1 LVSQQ
6 GLVPPPGVAADL
18 DLAVVGPMARSAR
31 DLRLLLSII
40 GESSIPAQAPP
51 AELKRLKVALWL
63 DEPAFPLDPDIKA
76 TLDAFAQ
83 RLQNTGAI
91 VDRIACP
98 VSAERLLSTYT
109 LLLYAII
116 GADLPWAE
124 RRLYELLR
132 GPARIARAMGANALS
147 WAQSV
152 LAYTARHREWLQAN
166 DARAQLSDAMRRFFT
181 RFDVLLAPISP
192 TAAFPHDQRTI
203 RRRTLKCSDG
213 HEIAYIEML
222 KWIALATVCGLPAT
236 AIPAGLNAQGL
247 PVGIQIVGPRSG
259 DVLTLAVAQAI
270 DEQIGGFR
278 APPLK

>member
-1 LVSQQ
+1 
-6 GLVPPPGVAADL
+6 VPPPGVAADL

-40 GESSIPAQAPP
+40 SESPIPAQAPP
-51 AELKRLKVALWL
+51 AELKRLNVALWL
-63 DEPAFPLDPDIKA
+63 DEPTFTVDADTKV
-76 TLDAFAQ
+76 TVEAFAK
-83 RLQNTGAI
+83 RLQATGAI
-91 VDRIACP
+91 VDEIACP
-98 VSAERLLSTYT
+98 VSAERLMSTYI

-132 GPARIARAMGANALS
+132 GPAKIARAMGADALS
-147 WAQSV
+147 WAQCV
-152 LAYTARHREWLQAN
+152 LAYTARHREWLQAD
-166 DARAQLSDAMRRFFT
+166 DARAQLSDVMRQFFT

-192 TAAFPHDQRTI
+192 TAAFPHDQRPI

-222 KWIALATVCGLPAT
+222 TWIALATVCGLPAT

-247 PVGIQIVGPRSG
+247 PVGVQVIGPRGG

-270 DEQIGGFR
+270 DEQFGGFR